1 MRASVF
7 SFRSF
12 FITSQKCITKTLL
25 VSIPV
30 NYGLNDLKNKKNKVL
45 QTKSHFK
52 YLSQFISVVHLIK

>member
-12 FITSQKCITKTLL
+12 FINSQKCIAKTLL
-25 VSIPV
+25 VFIPV
-30 NYGLNDLKNKKNKVL
+30 KYGLHDLKNKKNNSL
-45 QTKSHFK
+45 QTKSHCK